1 MTEATWHLC
10 VFLQLVIPIMGVPHS
25 EKAARNLSLP
35 LADLTLP
42 WDLEGT
48 HVSLSS
54 VRAEGRARVVLNDGT
69 APHFL
74 LGGQGGACAV
84 PNTFCLLGS
93 LPWAKRKGQYRTIR
107 RNPPGFLR

>member
-69 APHFL
+69 APHTFSWEVKVEPVPSL
-74 LGGQGGACAV
+74 IHSVYLDHCLGPSGKV
-84 PNTFCLLGS
+84 STEP
-93 LPWAKRKGQYRTIR
+93 
-107 RNPPGFLR
+107 